1 MPFLDHLEELRGR
14 ILKSLITVV
23 VLAFVAFPFTDM
35 ALDILT
41 HPNTRLANPAR
52 LVFLKPT
59 GMLMLRMEVA
69 IALAVIVGAPIILYQ
84 LWQFIAPGLL
94 ERERKYV
101 FPVIFLTVL
110 CFLTGASFCYFALI
124 PVILPF
130 LFSMGTETIQ
140 ATININE
147 YMSFVLRLIL
157 LSGLTFELPV
167 IAFALAR
174 IGLITPAMLR
184 RIRRYAIVGIFIF
197 AAVVTP
203 PDPLSQIV
211 LALPML
217 LLYEI
222 SIWVSA
228 LGHRKKK
235 ESDARWT
242 DDVYGAASGRSEPAG
257 PAHESE
263 TGSTGSENPVD
274 SDPTAPGPLS
284 TPPDRPSDAPTAGS
298 AGDKPPEG

>member
-14 ILKSLITVV
+14 ILKSLIAVV
-23 VLAFVAFPFTDM
+23 VLAFTAFPFTDL

-41 HPNTRLANPAR
+41 HPNTRLVHPAK

-69 IALAVIVGAPIILYQ
+69 IALAVILGAPIILYQ
-84 LWQFIAPGLL
+84 LWQFISPGLL

-101 FPVIFLTVL
+101 FPIIFLTVF
-110 CFLTGASFCYFALI
+110 CFLIGASFCYFALI

-174 IGLITPAMLR
+174 IGLITPATLR

-211 LALPML
+211 LAIPML

-228 LGHRKKK
+228 LGYRRKK

-242 DDVYGAASGRSEPAG
+242 DDVYGAVPKRSQPAG
-257 PAHESE
+257 PAGETETAPLKIEDPIRTDQTASE
-263 TGSTGSENPVD
+263 TDATPANRPSETPRTE
-274 SDPTAPGPLS
+274 SDD
-284 TPPDRPSDAPTAGS
+284 DRPRT
-298 AGDKPPEG
+298 E